1 MREVQHGSRVPGSV
15 DGNRPV
21 AFEMNQM
28 PWIGILAVFNFLA
41 NMNAAISIYKQGS
54 RKDVRVG
61 TAGEAE
67 A

>member
-1 MREVQHGSRVPGSV
+1 MRVPQSNDV
-15 DGNRPV
+15 NRPV

-28 PWIGILAVFNFLA
+28 PWIGDSHCIRIT
-41 NMNAAISIYKQGS
+41 AISDAVNTVNTQGS